1 MKPAYTDP
9 WNEDVNQ
16 EKSSMETPKLTIT
29 DPGTGKNYVI
39 PDIHGCFET
48 FRALL
53 QKIDLQKDDHLFLLG
68 DYMNRGP
75 KSKEVIDLIIQ
86 LMNDG
91 YRVYPLKGNHEDLAQ
106 TGYGLRKYNMT
117 DTAGKPME
125 RYIRFFKDLYYY
137 IELEDTLLVHAG
149 INFETDNP
157 YEDYETML
165 WTKKNYRRVNPNPHK
180 RIIHGH
186 IVKPLDKIKAAI
198 QNREM
203 WMPLDNG
210 CYQKNRPQY
219 GNLCCLELNA
229 FQLTLQENIDEMK
242 DYQGKIL

>member
-1 MKPAYTDP
+1 
-9 WNEDVNQ
+9 
-16 EKSSMETPKLTIT
+16 METPKLTIKE
-29 DPGTGKNYVI
+29 PGARKRYVI
-39 PDIHGCFET
+39 SDIHGCFET
-48 FRALL
+48 FHALL
-53 QKIDLQKDDHLFLLG
+53 QKIDLQKDDPLFLLG

-91 YRVYPLKGNHEDLAQ
+91 YKVYPLKGNHEELAQ
-106 TGYGLRKYNMT
+106 TGYGLRRYNMNKA
-117 DTAGKPME
+117 DGSPVD
-125 RYIRFFKDLYYY
+125 RYISFFEDLYYY
-137 IELEDTLLVHAG
+137 IELEETLLVHAG
-149 INFETDNP
+149 FNFETDNP

-186 IVKPLDKIKAAI
+186 IIKPLDKIKAAI

-203 WMPLDNG
+203 WIPLDNG